1 MEEKIIGIIERY
13 DIVVHNLNDP
23 SIITNNDLYRQFS
36 KELTQL
42 EPIVVLGKKYISLQS
57 SLLVNQTLINET
69 HDSELKAL
77 AYQEKDELT
86 DSLLI
91 CEEELRFLLLPKD
104 PNDKKNCIVEIRA
117 GTGGDEA
124 GLFVGDLLRMYTR
137 YAEHHGYDMH
147 VLDAHESEVG
157 GYKEVVF
164 ELNGDDIYGT
174 MKYESG
180 VHRVQRVPATES
192 SGRVHT
198 SASTVAVLPQAEDI
212 DIEIHESDLELNFSR
227 AGGKGGQNVNK
238 VETAVRITHKPSGIV
253 VQCREERSQLQNR
266 AKAMKLLR
274 TRLYEFQLEQQ
285 SSALSKDRKEQVR
298 SGDRSEKIRTYNYP
312 QNRVTDHRLE
322 GDSKNYPLRDIMEGN
337 LGLIIEQLQLQ
348 DKAKKLS
355 EGQ

>member
-23 SIITNNDLYRQFS
+23 SIISNNDLYRQFS

-57 SLLVNQTLINET
+57 SLLDNQTLINET

-86 DSLLI
+86 DSLII

-337 LGLIIEQLQLQ
+337 LGMIIEQLQLQ

>member
-57 SLLVNQTLINET
+57 SLLDNQALINET

>member
-23 SIITNNDLYRQFS
+23 SIISNNDLYRQFS

-57 SLLVNQTLINET
+57 SLLDNQTLINET
-69 HDSELKAL
+69 HDSELKTL

-337 LGLIIEQLQLQ
+337 LGMIIEQLQLQ

>member
-23 SIITNNDLYRQFS
+23 TIIANNDLYKQFS

-42 EPIVVLGKKYISLQS
+42 DPIVALGKRYLSLQS
-57 SLLVNQTLINET
+57 LLTNNQTLINET
-69 HDSELKAL
+69 YDSELKSM
-77 AYQEKDELT
+77 AYQEKEELT
-86 DSLLI
+86 DSLKL
-91 CEEELRFLLLPKD
+91 CEEDLRFLLLPKD

-124 GLFVGDLLRMYTR
+124 GLFVGDLLKMYTR
-137 YAEHHGYDMH
+137 YAEHNGYDMH
-147 VLDAHESEVG
+147 LLDAHESEVG

-198 SASTVAVLPQAEDI
+198 SAATVAVLPQAEDI
-212 DIEIHESDLELNFSR
+212 DIEINEADLELNFSR

-266 AKAMKLLR
+266 VKAMKLLR
-274 TRLYEFQLEQQ
+274 SRLYDYQLEQQ

-322 GDSKNYPLRDIMEGN
+322 GESKNYPLREVVEGK
-337 LGLIIEQLQLQ
+337 LGVIIEQLQLQ
-348 DKAKKLS
+348 DKTKQLS

>member
-23 SIITNNDLYRQFS
+23 SIISNNDLYRQFS

-57 SLLVNQTLINET
+57 SLLDNQTLINET

-337 LGLIIEQLQLQ
+337 LGMIIEQLQLQ

>member
-23 SIITNNDLYRQFS
+23 SIISNNELYRQFS

-57 SLLVNQTLINET
+57 SLLDNQTLINET

>member
-23 SIITNNDLYRQFS
+23 SIISNNDLYRQFS

-57 SLLVNQTLINET
+57 SLLDNQTLINET

-86 DSLLI
+86 DSLII

-266 AKAMKLLR
+266 TKAMKLLR

-337 LGLIIEQLQLQ
+337 LGMIIEQLQLQ

>member
-23 SIITNNDLYRQFS
+23 SIISNNDLYRQFS

-57 SLLVNQTLINET
+57 SLLDNQTLINET

-86 DSLLI
+86 DSLII

-337 LGLIIEQLQLQ
+337 LRLIIEQLQLQ

>member
-1 MEEKIIGIIERY
+1 
-13 DIVVHNLNDP
+13 
-23 SIITNNDLYRQFS
+23 
-36 KELTQL
+36 
-42 EPIVVLGKKYISLQS
+42 
-57 SLLVNQTLINET
+57 
-69 HDSELKAL
+69 
-77 AYQEKDELT
+77 
-86 DSLLI
+86 
-91 CEEELRFLLLPKD
+91 
-104 PNDKKNCIVEIRA
+104 
-117 GTGGDEA
+117 
-124 GLFVGDLLRMYTR
+124 
-137 YAEHHGYDMH
+137 MH

>member
-57 SLLVNQTLINET
+57 SLLDNQTLINET

-86 DSLLI
+86 DSLII

>member
-57 SLLVNQTLINET
+57 SLLDNQTLINET

-337 LGLIIEQLQLQ
+337 LGMIIEQLQLQ

>member
-23 SIITNNDLYRQFS
+23 TIIANNDLYKQFS

-42 EPIVVLGKKYISLQS
+42 DPIVALGKRYLFLQS
-57 SLLVNQTLINET
+57 LLTNNQTLINET
-69 HDSELKAL
+69 TDSELKSM
-77 AYQEKDELT
+77 AYQEKEELT
-86 DSLLI
+86 DSLRL
-91 CEEELRFLLLPKD
+91 CEEDLRFLLLPKD

-124 GLFVGDLLRMYTR
+124 GLFVGDLLKMYMR
-137 YAEHHGYDMH
+137 YAEHNGYDMH
-147 VLDAHESEVG
+147 LLDAHESEVG

-198 SASTVAVLPQAEDI
+198 SAATVAVLPQAEDI
-212 DIEIHESDLELNFSR
+212 DIEINEADLELNFSR

-266 AKAMKLLR
+266 VKAMKLLR
-274 TRLYEFQLEQQ
+274 SRLYDYQLEQQ

-322 GDSKNYPLRDIMEGN
+322 GDTKNYPLREVMEGK
-337 LGLIIEQLQLQ
+337 LGEIIEQLQLQ
-348 DKAKKLS
+348 DKTKQLS